1 MLAHAASGLL
11 GLVLVLLG
19 LTLAYQRPWTAQLN
33 IGFDAAIDNDT
44 PFLRGFY
51 EPELIAGTRTRYRW
65 TTPSATLQFS
75 NLAQRPYLLTLRQ
88 INGSPTTVA
97 LADQP
102 TALGAT
108 LQSGRMLHLLL
119 PGTSAD
125 QQVALTVEQP
135 FGAAGDPRTLG
146 AALQGG
152 TLQALGGV
160 GWPPLLPLLAWAGAL
175 LALWLAILGLGGGRS
190 EALLLTGILGGAA
203 IAATWFAPLRVGYA
217 AGAIIQT
224 TLYGLGFGLLARWL
238 FPRILAW
245 LDPADRLV
253 NPALLRWLI
262 LAATV
267 VWALKLGGRLVPGSM
282 PGDIGFHRNRVWA
295 QMLGNLFNPSLHRG
309 VPFPYPPALYA
320 LIAPLTATGMSPE
333 WLLQMAAAACE
344 ALALP
349 VIFGIGRRI
358 RGSGRAGLLAA
369 LLYGVFPAGFMT
381 VAWSFDSHVFAQ
393 FVTLAW
399 SALLICTWGRWHERR
414 VWLAITGGLTLIAL
428 SHFGFYINT
437 SLLAGLLVG
446 LLALSDWRSRRL
458 SKGFSPS
465 AAASGF
471 TIQRPWLALG
481 LSLAATQL
489 MVWALYYST
498 FLELFLA
505 QGRSVAEG
513 GVGAVNQ
520 RELIPRGALLWD
532 TLNTGFWRHYALIP
546 VLLAPLGLWLL
557 WRDRSRSRPAALI
570 IGATFGVSLALGGL
584 PILTGAPLTTRW
596 LMFSAW
602 GLAVCCGSA
611 LDYLWARWG
620 RWGRWATIASM
631 LFIAAWGVTL
641 WLQAVVYRIRPPEPF

>member
-1 MLAHAASGLL
+1 MLAHATSGLL
-11 GLVLVLLG
+11 VLALVLLG
-19 LTLAYQRPWTAQLN
+19 LTLAYQQPWTAHLN
-33 IGFDAAIDNDT
+33 IGFDEAIDNDT

-51 EPELIAGTRTRYRW
+51 EPELIAGTSTRYRW
-65 TTPSATLQFS
+65 IAPSATLQFS

-88 INGSPTTVA
+88 INGGPATVA

-102 TALGAT
+102 GALDAT

-119 PGTSAD
+119 PGTAAD
-125 QQVALTVEQP
+125 QQVALTVEP
-135 FGAAGDPRTLG
+135 FSAAGDPRTLG

-152 TLQALGGV
+152 TLQALGGA

-224 TLYGLGFGLLARWL
+224 TLYGLGFALLARWL

-245 LDPADRLV
+245 LDQADRLLD
-253 NPALLRWLI
+253 PRLLRWLI

-349 VIFGIGRRI
+349 VIFGLVRRI
-358 RGSGRAGLLAA
+358 SGSGRAGLLAA

-381 VAWSFDSHVFAQ
+381 VAWSFDSHIFAQ
-393 FVTLAW
+393 FLTLAW
-399 SALLICTWGRWHERR
+399 SALLIRTWGRWHERR
-414 VWLAITGGLTLIAL
+414 VWLGITGGLTLIAL

-437 SLLAGLLVG
+437 SLLAGLLVVI
-446 LLALSDWRSRRL
+446 LLASTA
-458 SKGFSPS
+458 S
-465 AAASGF
+465 ATGS
-471 TIQRPWLALG
+471 RPWLALG

-489 MVWALYYST
+489 VVWGLYYST

-546 VLLAPLGLWLL
+546 VLLAPLGLWLI
-557 WRDRSRSRPAALI
+557 WRDRDRSRPAALI
-570 IGATFGVSLALGGL
+570 VGATFVVSLALGGL
-584 PILTGAPLTTRW
+584 PIITGAPLTTRW

-602 GLAVCCGSA
+602 ALAVCCGIA
-611 LDYLWARWG
+611 LDSIWTRWG
-620 RWGRWATIASM
+620 RWGRWATIAST
-631 LFIAAWGVTL
+631 LFIAAWGMTL